1 MNKQDRD
8 RMDEFGNK
16 LGNLNKKVERIL
28 DALLDDERTSK
39 EGVISK
45 VVQMEKD
52 MQVIMTA
59 YKIGKWLVAIITT
72 IMISMLTAG
81 INFIWFDN

>member
-45 VVQMEKD
+45 VVQIEKD

>member
-16 LGNLNKKVERIL
+16 LGNLNNKVERIL
-28 DALLDDERTSK
+28 DALLDDKRTSK

-59 YKIGKWLVAIITT
+59 YNIGKWLVAIITT

>member
-8 RMDEFGNK
+8 RMDEFGNR
-16 LGNLNKKVERIL
+16 LGNLDKKVDSVL

-52 MQVIMTA
+52 MRVIMTA
-59 YKIGKWLVAIITT
+59 YQIGKWLVAIITT
-72 IMISMLTAG
+72 IMISMFTAG
-81 INFIWFDN
+81 VKFLWFDK